1 VLTRNTLRFS
11 RHRYCF
17 QKIGSSILL
26 VSVTKLAES
35 HLSDAMSGAT
45 IRDRKLRKFVS
56 LVSRMAREYVELLEA
71 VLVIILIALTLL
83 AFGILVRD
91 LFSLKLDSPLSELQV
106 VVSDILVLVV
116 LIELTRSFII
126 SSLGGERYLEGFIEM
141 GIIILVREVAVAA
154 MTASVLNALLASL
167 GVVLLV
173 IALWIP
179 KETSCCV
186 IKLLTP
192 GLL

>member
-1 VLTRNTLRFS
+1 MSLIS
-11 RHRYCF
+11 RIA
-17 QKIGSSILL
+17 K
-26 VSVTKLAES
+26 
-35 HLSDAMSGAT
+35 
-45 IRDRKLRKFVS
+45 
-56 LVSRMAREYVELLEA
+56 EYVELLEA
-71 VLVIILIALTLL
+71 VLVVILIALTLL
-83 AFGILVRD
+83 AFGILARD

-141 GIIILVREVAVAA
+141 GIIILVREVAIAA

-173 IALWIP
+173 LALWISKEKFPIRP
-179 KETSCCV
+179 KEKTALGKGSE
-186 IKLLTP
+186 
-192 GLL
+192 

>member
-1 VLTRNTLRFS
+1 MLCQVP
-11 RHRYCF
+11 
-17 QKIGSSILL
+17 
-26 VSVTKLAES
+26 
-35 HLSDAMSGAT
+35 LSE
-45 IRDRKLRKFVS
+45 IEKLRKFVS

-154 MTASVLNALLASL
+154 MTASMLNALLASL

-173 IALWIP
+173 IALWIS
-179 KETSCCV
+179 KEKFVVPSREKTG
-186 IKLLTP
+186 LTK
-192 GLL
+192 GSE